1 MNNNLYCKNVH
12 GYLSA
17 DMMCFEK
24 RTVLTRAKFK
34 ENCKLRGTN
43 NAQGQT
49 FMRIFVPNKG
59 YCIYYPSNIFAE
71 MLRVKNRNC
80 IEA

>member
-1 MNNNLYCKNVH
+1 
-12 GYLSA
+12 
-17 DMMCFEK
+17 
-24 RTVLTRAKFK
+24 
-34 ENCKLRGTN
+34 
-43 NAQGQT
+43 
-49 FMRIFVPNKG
+49 MRIFVPNKG